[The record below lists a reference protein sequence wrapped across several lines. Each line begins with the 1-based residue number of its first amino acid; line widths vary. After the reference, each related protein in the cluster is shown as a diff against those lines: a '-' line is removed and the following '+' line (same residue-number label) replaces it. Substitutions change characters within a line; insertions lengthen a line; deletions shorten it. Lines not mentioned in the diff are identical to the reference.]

1 MKKACFFTLLF
12 FLLSIFCGCSKLAQ
26 HLRNNLQTTAS
37 TTNTV
42 SASEADA
49 RTREQVLADFKAL
62 EPHNIRAIDIVV
74 VRNAEP
80 VERVVKNFTSAADI
94 QAILSILATADA
106 ENTDARK
113 ASNGWAIMSRIWLQ
127 KQEKTNLENPILVSP
142 QTPGYIV
149 INNYVY
155 AVESDAYIAVL
166 TSFFE
171 ASSIQEEVYS

>member
-1 MKKACFFTLLF
+1 MKKACFFALLF

-26 HLRNNLQTTAS
+26 HPGNNLQTTAS
-37 TTNTV
+37 TTNAV

-49 RTREQVLADFKAL
+49 RTREQALTDFKAL
-62 EPHNIRAIDIVV
+62 EPRDIRAIDIVT
-74 VRNAEP
+74 VRNTERS
-80 VERVVKNFTSAADI
+80 ERVVKTFTDSADI

-106 ENTDARK
+106 QNTDARK
-113 ASNGWAIMSRIWLQ
+113 ASNGWTVMARIWLQ
-127 KQEKTNLENPILVSP
+127 EQTEITPENPILVSP

-155 AVESDAYIAVL
+155 AVESDAYIAAL

>member
-1 MKKACFFTLLF
+1 MKKVCFFVLLF
-12 FLLSIFCGCSKLAQ
+12 SLLTVFCGCGKSSQPAE
-26 HLRNNLQTTAS
+26 NNRQTTAPI
-37 TTNTV
+37 TNA
-42 SASEADA
+42 SAY
-49 RTREQVLADFKAL
+49 EQALTDFKAL
-62 EPHNIRAIDIVV
+62 EPRDIRAIDIVT
-74 VRNAEP
+74 VRNTEHP
-80 VERVVKNFTSAADI
+80 ERVVKTFTDSADI

-155 AVESDAYIAVL
+155 EVESDAYIAAL